1 MPLPKNHN
9 RCDKDVLDVITEF
22 GCDVHKKCAGKQKR
36 KHPVEM
42 KGSRIKR
49 ILPSICRKKVV
60 EKDPIIWNNKL
71 EDDKEY
77 TVCSSFCDRI
87 KKEEKA
93 LAEEEERKRK
103 REEKEKPLPE
113 R

>member
-1 MPLPKNHN
+1 MLDVIAECGRNVHN
-9 RCDKDVLDVITEF
+9 RC
-22 GCDVHKKCAGKQKR
+22 AMKQR
-36 KHPVEM
+36 GKHPVEM

-49 ILPSICRKKVV
+49 ILPSICGKKGV
-60 EKDPIIWNNKL
+60 EKDPTIWNNKL

-93 LAEEEERKRK
+93 LAEEEKRK
-103 REEKEKPLPE
+103 REENGKPSPE
-113 R
+113 RRSL